1 MDNLSAAVMD
11 RYESARDA
19 LNASDRIEAIGRRYL
34 RNITQTPEFQNAR
47 RAFDREGPD
56 LVFRAN
62 QRSRGINNYYRMY
75 DAPYSRDIYMGVR
88 NAQGSGR

>member
-1 MDNLSAAVMD
+1 MD
-11 RYESARDA
+11 RYESVRDA

-34 RNITQTPEFQNAR
+34 RNITQTSQFQAAR

-56 LVFRAN
+56 LAFRAD

-75 DAPYSRDIYMGVR
+75 DAPYSREVYMGLR
-88 NAQGSGR
+88 GASGSAR